1 MFSTRFRFPIVI
13 VSALSLFAFA
23 SLMLV
28 ALLPVSGASSVFADA
43 DPASRL
49 QAAEVDPA
57 HQEMVRAI
65 FSNAL
70 LSDVAYENL
79 RILCETT
86 EGRIAGSPEAA
97 AAVEF
102 TRQIME
108 QMGPDSVYLQE
119 MLVPNWKRGEPE
131 VARVVS
137 GRYGIVGLTVAAL
150 GRSVGTGPQGVSARV
165 LEVGSLSELETMGRT
180 AVEGKIV
187 FFNRPVDQTHYN
199 TFQGYSGAVDQRF
212 SGPSLAA
219 ELGAVAA
226 LVRSVTT
233 ANHDV
238 AHTGVTRY
246 NDGGPNVPALAL
258 SPVAADRLAEWLS
271 GDPELTVFV
280 RNTSQ
285 TFPDAVSYNVV
296 GEIRGTEY
304 PGEIITVGGHLDAWD
319 NSQGAHDDGA
329 GCMQSIDVLR
339 IFMELG
345 IQPKRTIR
353 AVMFMDE
360 EIAQRGG
367 QKYAELADKRGEQ
380 HYFAIEADRGA
391 FTPRGF
397 TIDASP
403 QMRAAV
409 QALQPYFAA
418 YGMHE
423 FIPGGGGVD
432 IAPLKQYFEMTQA
445 GLLTDSQRYFD
456 FHHAASDTFDQVNRR
471 EMQLGSAAM
480 AALIYLLDAMD
491 VLKD

>member
-1 MFSTRFRFPIVI
+1 M
-13 VSALSLFAFA
+13 A
-23 SLMLV
+23 SLC
-28 ALLPVSGASSVFADA
+28 FAIFLAIPFSPLKSA
-43 DPASRL
+43 DP
-49 QAAEVDPA
+49 DPRQQVVNA
-57 HQEMVRAI
+57 L

-86 EGRIAGSPEAA
+86 EGRIAGSPAAA

-108 QMGPDSVYLQE
+108 QMDLDSVYLQE
-119 MLVPNWKRGEPE
+119 MTVPNWKRGEPE
-131 VARVVS
+131 VARAIS
-137 GRYGIVGLTVAAL
+137 SRFGTTELTVAAL
-150 GRSVGTGPQGVSARV
+150 GRSVGTGPAGVSAKV
-165 LEVGSLSELETMGRT
+165 VQVMSLQELESLGR
-180 AVEGKIV
+180 AGVEGKIV
-187 FFNRPVDQTHYN
+187 FLNRPVDQTHYN

-212 SGPSLAA
+212 RGPTLAA

-233 ANHDV
+233 ANHDH
-238 AHTGVTRY
+238 AHSGGTGY
-246 NDGGPNVPALAL
+246 NDDGPNVPGLAISPVGADKLAL
-258 SPVAADRLAEWLS
+258 WLEK
-271 GDPELTVFV
+271 DPELMVYI
-280 RNTSQ
+280 RNTSHML
-285 TFPDAVSYNVV
+285 PDAISHNVI
-296 GEIRGTEY
+296 GEIRGTHY
-304 PGEIITVGGHLDAWD
+304 PNQVITVGGHLDSWD
-319 NSQGAHDDGA
+319 NSAGAHDDGA

-339 IFMELG
+339 MFRELG
-345 IQPKRTIR
+345 IRPRRTVR

-360 EIAQRGG
+360 EIAQSGG
-367 QKYAELADKRGEQ
+367 RKYAELADRHNEE

-397 TIDASP
+397 TIDATEE
-403 QMRAAV
+403 MRVRV

-432 IAPLKQYFEMTQA
+432 IAPLKRYYQMTQA

-456 FHHAASDTFDQVNRR
+456 LHHAASDTFDQINRR

-480 AALIYLLDAMD
+480 AALIYLLDALD
-491 VLKD
+491 VLEDSE